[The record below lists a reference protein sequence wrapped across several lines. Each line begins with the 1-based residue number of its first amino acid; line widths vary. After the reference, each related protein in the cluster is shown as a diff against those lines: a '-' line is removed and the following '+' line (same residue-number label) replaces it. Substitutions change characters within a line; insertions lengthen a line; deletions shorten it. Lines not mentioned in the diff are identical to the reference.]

1 MILTFVFSVVEH
13 AGADDENVVAVI
25 VDAVHVASVVDVVDA
40 DVASV
45 DGVTVVDDAVDA
57 DAAAVVDAD
66 GVIVVDVADGFND
79 VDAFLSML
87 LILFA
92 ISVPKLMLMTSL
104 LSIMSMQLLLLMISM
119 LMAV

>member
-1 MILTFVFSVVEH
+1 M
-13 AGADDENVVAVI
+13 
-25 VDAVHVASVVDVVDA
+25 DA

-92 ISVPKLMLMTSL
+92 ISVPKLVLMMSL